1 MMNFLLNPEISVG
14 DILTTFSILLS
25 VLVLISSWNKD
36 QKLKQKDYADK
47 IRHSASVVVAKIERW
62 KGLSLQFFD
71 EIQPTIVDA
80 DMNWVSKKDI
90 LNVRDIFWRELVATR
105 TKIFQKIAD
114 EEIEI
119 AYTNLYGYDP
129 KIQGLFDDVV
139 RRLRAAENYTHQKT
153 LYQTQIDII
162 SAYERKSVKLQRS
175 ALGNK
180 LRDTCYEIKKERQEM
195 MTQVIKPFVDQLIR
209 LIQENDRNILNK
221 HLHVENTQN
230 VYTLSASEFE
240 KGLNKKIIKEL
251 KSFQKAKEYGEFK
264 EEIVK
269 LLMETQLC
277 AIDRMHEPFMAVDP
291 NKLLDSPT
299 PADEAK

>member
-1 MMNFLLNPEISVG
+1 MINFLLNPEISVG

-25 VLVLISSWNKD
+25 LLVLISSWNKD

-71 EIQPTIVDA
+71 EIQPIIVDA

-105 TKIFQKIAD
+105 TKIFQKITD

-119 AYTNLYGYDP
+119 AYTNLYGYDT

-162 SAYERKSVKLQRS
+162 SAHERKSVKLQSS

-195 MTQVIKPFVDQLIR
+195 MTQVIKPFVDQLIK

-230 VYTLSASEFE
+230 VYALSASEFE
-240 KGLNKKIIKEL
+240 KGLNEKIIKEL
-251 KSFQKAKEYGEFK
+251 KSFQKAQEFGEFK

-269 LLMETQLC
+269 LLMKTQLC
-277 AIDRMHEPFMAVDP
+277 AIDRMHEPFMVLEPD
-291 NKLLDSPT
+291 KLLDLPT
-299 PADEAK
+299 TTDEAK

>member
-1 MMNFLLNPEISVG
+1 MINFLLNPEISVG
-14 DILTTFSILLS
+14 DILTTISILLS
-25 VLVLISSWNKD
+25 LLVLISSWNKD

-62 KGLSLQFFD
+62 KGLSLQFFE
-71 EIQPTIVDA
+71 EIQPIIVDA

-105 TKIFQKIAD
+105 TKIFQKITD

-119 AYTNLYGYDP
+119 AYTNLYGYDT

-139 RRLRAAENYTHQKT
+139 RRLRAAENYTNQKT

-162 SAYERKSVKLQRS
+162 SAYERKSVKLQSS

-180 LRDTCYEIKKERQEM
+180 LRDTCYEMKKERQEM
-195 MTQVIKPFVDQLIR
+195 MTQVIKPFVDQLIK

-221 HLHVENTQN
+221 HLHVEDTQN
-230 VYTLSASEFE
+230 VYTLSVSEFE

-264 EEIVK
+264 EIAK

-277 AIDRMHEPFMAVDP
+277 AIDRMHEPFMALEP

-299 PADEAK
+299 PTNVAK